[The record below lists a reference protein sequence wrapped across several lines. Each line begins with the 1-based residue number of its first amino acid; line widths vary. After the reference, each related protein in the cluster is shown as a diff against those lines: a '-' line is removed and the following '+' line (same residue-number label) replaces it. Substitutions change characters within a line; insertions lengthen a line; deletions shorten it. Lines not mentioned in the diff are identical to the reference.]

1 MKIDQIYTL
10 FTQQPSVS
18 TDTRKISSGS
28 IFFALKGP
36 NFNANAFATE
46 ALEKGA
52 SWAIID
58 EVEYKKDDRYI
69 LVDNVLNTLQEL
81 AKYHRKQ
88 LNIPVIA
95 IVGSNGKTTTKELIT
110 SVLSKQFNVLA
121 TPGNFNNH
129 IGLPIT
135 LLMLNKT
142 HQIAVIEMGANHVGE
157 NAELCEI
164 ACPDLGLITNNG
176 KDHLEGFGSIEGVAQ
191 SNSELYYYLLKH
203 DGLAFVNAN
212 DEWLMRMASRLTKKT
227 TYSAND
233 DNRNAPADCSGLA
246 LSLRPEIQFSYT
258 TSTGTISPVISS
270 CLSGD
275 YNFDNI
281 MAAVCIGHH
290 FGMNPEIIKQGIES
304 YKPTNNRSQVIRKQS
319 NTVYL
324 DAYNANP
331 SSMEASLKNFA
342 AMPFP
347 HKIAIIGDMFEM
359 GDYAAQEHANMIAI
373 CKRLELEEVWLV
385 GEEFSRQRA
394 EGMKQFK
401 TTAEVVAELSKHPL
415 LNKNIFMK
423 GSRGMKLESLLDVIA

>member
-1 MKIDQIYTL
+1 MTIDALYALYEQHSTIC
-10 FTQQPSVS
+10 
-18 TDTRKISSGS
+18 TDTRKITTGS
-28 IFFALKGP
+28 LFFALKGP
-36 NFNANAFATE
+36 NFNANAFAAD
-46 ALEKGA
+46 ALEKG
-52 SWAIID
+52 SSFAIID
-58 EVEYKKDDRYI
+58 DASFKKDDRYI
-69 LVDNVLNTLQEL
+69 LVEDVLTTLQEL

-110 SVLSKQFNVLA
+110 SVLSKQYTVLA

-129 IGLPIT
+129 IGLPLT

-203 DGLAFVNAN
+203 DGHAFVNAN

-227 TYSAND
+227 TYAAND
-233 DNRNAPADCSGLA
+233 DHRKATADCAGIAS
-246 LSLRPEIQFSYT
+246 SLRPEIQFTYT
-258 TSTGTISPVISS
+258 SKSVENSPIISS

-281 MAAVCIGHH
+281 MAAVCIGDH
-290 FGMNPEIIKQGIES
+290 FGLSAELIQQGIES
-304 YKPTNNRSQVIRKQS
+304 YEPKNNRSQVIRKQT

-331 SSMEASLKNFA
+331 SSMEASLRNFA
-342 AMPFP
+342 AMPFA
-347 HKIAIIGDMFEM
+347 HKVAIIGDMFEM
-359 GDYAAQEHANMIAI
+359 GEYAAQEHANMITI
-373 CKRLELEEVWLV
+373 CKQLDLEEVWLV
-385 GEEFSRQRA
+385 GEEFSKQQA
-394 EGMKQFK
+394 NGMKQFK
-401 TTAEVVAELSKHPL
+401 TTEEVVAELTKNPL
-415 LNKNIFMK
+415 QHKNIFMK
-423 GSRGMKLESLLDVIA
+423 GSRGMKLESLVEVIA